1 MMRLPKFEH
10 AYPLKIEEV
19 SLLLEKY
26 GPKASILAGGT
37 DLLVACKLRIA
48 KPSCLISLQGIEELK
63 GIIFNEGEG
72 LKIGAMT
79 NLSKIRFHPFICEHY
94 PALSQAASSV
104 GTPQLQEMGTLGGNL
119 CLNTRCIYYNQSES
133 WRKVRAQCLKMD
145 GDVCHVVPKGK
156 KCYAVFSGD
165 MSPALI
171 SLNAKVRLVKN
182 LEDRLIPLSHL
193 YTGDGKEPIA
203 LKRGELL
210 TEIIIPSPTKRQS
223 STYLK
228 YRMRGAIDF
237 PLTGVAVQMGLD
249 KKGICT
255 DCRIAL
261 TGVDS
266 APIDV
271 SEAGELLRG
280 KAIDV
285 EWVHQASQKAVE
297 KAHPVSNTSCSTPA
311 YRRKMVGILTKQAL
325 ISVAKNLGMIQ

>member
-1 MMRLPKFEH
+1 MRLPKFEH

-37 DLLVACKLRIA
+37 DLLVACKLRII
-48 KPSCLISLQGIEELK
+48 KPSLLISLQGIEELK
-63 GIIFNEGEG
+63 GIVFNEREG

-79 NLSKIRFHPFICEHY
+79 NLSEIRFHPFICEHY
-94 PALSQAASSV
+94 PALSQAARSV

-145 GDVCHVVPKGK
+145 GDVCHVVTKGK

-165 MSPALI
+165 MAPALI

-203 LKRGELL
+203 IKRGELL
-210 TEIIIPSPTKRQS
+210 KEIIIPSPMKRQS

-237 PLTGVAVQMGLD
+237 PLVGVAVQMVSD
-249 KKGICT
+249 ENGICT
-255 DCRIAL
+255 DCRIVL

-266 APIDV
+266 TPIDV
-271 SEAGELLRG
+271 SEARELLRG

-285 EWVHQASQKAVE
+285 ETVNQASKKAVE
-297 KAHPVSNTSCSTPA
+297 NAHPVSNTSCSTPA
-311 YRRKMVGILTKQAL
+311 YRRKMVGILTREAL
-325 ISVAKNLGMIQ
+325 ISLAKNLGMTQ